1 MAFHMHINKTDE
13 VARNGAF
20 GKILRPE
27 VFPDAPLQKD
37 SICRPKPLRSISDGP
52 PPKVILKYRGI
63 ERSAPHSTPYFRQQR
78 LGNQW
83 LVHIDPS
90 LPQQPYHSIAL

>member
-1 MAFHMHINKTDE
+1 MHRNKTDE

-37 SICRPKPLRSISDGP
+37 SVLSPMSLRSISDGP
-52 PPKVILKYRGI
+52 PPKVILKYMGI
-63 ERSAPHSTPYFRQQR
+63 ERSAPQISPYFRQQR
-78 LGNQW
+78 LGNNHW
-83 LVHIDPS
+83 LLYVDPS
-90 LPQQPYHSIAL
+90 LPQ